1 MSTTAKENCTTPKLE
16 TFEWDNIWW
25 EQTGNTTAKR
35 ILYIGDS
42 ISCGARHQITK
53 LSNGEI
59 LCDGFGT
66 SKALD
71 NPYLIPAMELCMQQ
85 SQCNAI
91 LFNNGLHGKHLS
103 PEEYGCRLDGV
114 LSFLIKTGKPVFV
127 VLSTDDI
134 VHPERSE
141 RVKTRNAVAEKLA
154 QKHGLPVVDLYSV
167 SVENA
172 HLHTQ
177 DGVHFTEQGYE
188 QLAKCILESIRA
200 FAL

>member
-1 MSTTAKENCTTPKLE
+1 MSTTAKENCTMPKLE

-25 EQTGNTTAKR
+25 EQTGNISARR

-42 ISCGARHQITK
+42 ISCSTRHQITK

-71 NPYLIPAMELCMQQ
+71 NPYLIPAIELCMQQ
-85 SQCNAI
+85 SKCDAI

-103 PEEYGCRLDGV
+103 PEEYGCCLDAV
-114 LSFLIKTGKPVFV
+114 LSFLSKTGKPVFV

-141 RVKTRNAVAEKLA
+141 RVRVRNAVAEKLA
-154 QKHGLPVVDLYSV
+154 EKHGFPVVDLYSV
-167 SVENA
+167 SVENSQ
-172 HLHTQ
+172 LHIQ

-188 QLAKCILESIRA
+188 QLAKCILA
-200 FAL
+200 ALR